1 MKKALRSHF
10 TLAELESFLITFA
23 SFLALDLAGNQAV
36 LGVWNGNLSRDA
48 LVALGVAI
56 ARSFVK
62 FVYLRVKSIG
72 TK

>member
-1 MKKALRSHF
+1 MKKSLKSHF

-48 LVALGVAI
+48 LMALGVAV

-62 FVYLRVKSIG
+62 FVYISVKNY
-72 TK
+72 KK